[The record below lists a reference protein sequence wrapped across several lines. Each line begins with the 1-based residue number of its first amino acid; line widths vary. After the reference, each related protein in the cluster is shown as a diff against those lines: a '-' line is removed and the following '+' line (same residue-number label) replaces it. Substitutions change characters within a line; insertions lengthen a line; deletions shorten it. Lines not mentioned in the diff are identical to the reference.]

1 MKLFLN
7 PNLLFN
13 GADKR
18 PTKMT
23 LILNDLLILSMV
35 IEMTAIISS
44 SLGIR
49 LPYIGNNAK

>member
-49 LPYIGNNAK
+49 HWKQC